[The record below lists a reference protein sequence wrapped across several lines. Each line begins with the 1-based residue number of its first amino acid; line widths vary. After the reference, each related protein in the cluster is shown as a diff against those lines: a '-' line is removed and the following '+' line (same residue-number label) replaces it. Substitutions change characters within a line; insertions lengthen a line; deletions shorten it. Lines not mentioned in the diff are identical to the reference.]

1 MRKDDGLLHTVDFQ
15 SFACGNEKLHKTWQ
29 GKESA
34 QAKEPPDT
42 QEVEVP
48 AVGAGGDS

>member
-1 MRKDDGLLHTVDFQ
+1 MVSCTLLTSSH
-15 SFACGNEKLHKTWQ
+15 SACGNEKLHKTWQ